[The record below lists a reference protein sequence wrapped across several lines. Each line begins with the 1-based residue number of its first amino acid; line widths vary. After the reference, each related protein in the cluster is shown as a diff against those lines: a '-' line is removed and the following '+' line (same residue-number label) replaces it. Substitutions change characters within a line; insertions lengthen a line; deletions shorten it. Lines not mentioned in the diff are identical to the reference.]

1 MRSSGISSLFFGI
14 AILCYVAAVVIA
26 FPLGAVFEV
35 VSENLSL
42 IPLGIGAVA
51 MTGGMLAETRG
62 QASAR
67 R

>member
-14 AILCYVAAVVIA
+14 AILCYLAAVVIA

-42 IPLGIGAVA
+42 IPLGIGAIA
-51 MTGGMLAETRG
+51 MTLGMLAETRG
-62 QASAR
+62 QASASR
-67 R
+67 

>member
-42 IPLGIGAVA
+42 IPLGIGAIA
-51 MTGGMLAETRG
+51 MTVGMLAETRG
-62 QASAR
+62 QPSASR
-67 R
+67 

>member
-1 MRSSGISSLFFGI
+1 MRSSGISPLFFGI
-14 AILCYVAAVVIA
+14 AILCYLAAVVIA

-42 IPLGIGAVA
+42 VPLGIGAAA
-51 MTGGMLAETRG
+51 MTVGMLAETRG
-62 QASAR
+62 QPSAR

>member
-35 VSENLSL
+35 VSEDLSL
-42 IPLGIGAVA
+42 VPLGIGAIA
-51 MTGGMLAETRG
+51 MTVGMLAETRG
-62 QASAR
+62 QPSASR
-67 R
+67 